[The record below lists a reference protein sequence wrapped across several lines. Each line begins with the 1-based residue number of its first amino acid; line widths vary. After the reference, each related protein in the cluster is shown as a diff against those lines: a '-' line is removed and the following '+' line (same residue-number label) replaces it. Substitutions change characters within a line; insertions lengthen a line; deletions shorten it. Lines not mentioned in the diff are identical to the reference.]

1 MDTSSVRRRRPHS
14 PDLPGP
20 FISTQDGAADQYDS
34 IELDDLTEPFV
45 VPTTR
50 KARSYYKTAIQPWN
64 DEYTCVAVCLLS
76 IIALA
81 LVLWHYDG
89 KQNPKFAPGVQLDM
103 IVIALVTTS
112 RVAMESVV
120 EACISQYAWIWISG
134 SHQRRTNTR
143 AVLKDFKLFDEAARG
158 L

>member
-1 MDTSSVRRRRPHS
+1 MDTGSVRRRHHHP
-14 PDLPGP
+14 PDQSIP
-20 FISTQDGAADQYDS
+20 FIVTQDGAADQYDS
-34 IELDDLTEPFV
+34 IELDDLNKPLV
-45 VPTTR
+45 VPKTR
-50 KARSYYKTAIQPWN
+50 KASSYYKTAIQPWN
-64 DEYTCVAVCLLS
+64 DEYTCVGVCLMS

-120 EACISQYAWIWISG
+120 EACISQYAWIWISD
-134 SHQRRTNTR
+134 SHQQRTNTR
-143 AVLKDFKLFDEAARG
+143 AALKDFKLFDEAARG